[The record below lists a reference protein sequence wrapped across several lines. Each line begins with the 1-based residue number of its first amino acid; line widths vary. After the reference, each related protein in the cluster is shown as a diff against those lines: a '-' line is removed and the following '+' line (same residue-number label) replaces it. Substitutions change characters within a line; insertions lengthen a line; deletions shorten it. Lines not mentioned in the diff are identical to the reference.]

1 MELWQA
7 ILLAVGTL
15 IAGLIIGFF
24 VARTLFQRYLKKNP
38 PINEN
43 MIRMLYSQMGRTPSE
58 KDIRRIMKQM
68 EQAK

>member
-15 IAGLIIGFF
+15 IVGLIIGFF